1 MAMLENDRF
10 FRFMDG
16 HRQGNQMRKYLTSR
30 IALHIYFWLFVLG
43 FFCFASFGKDGS
55 WNPNPKIALH
65 VFATTFLPVY
75 AHFYLFEKFFYTRRY
90 LLYALLL
97 LLVVVI
103 NGYFASMLWESS
115 SMGRGVSLLSVSV
128 TTCIFIAGTT
138 GLKLLRKDIRNRMQL
153 QELKAKQLQT
163 ELHLLKSQINPHFL
177 FNTLNN
183 LFGMARKQDPGTA
196 DGIAHLSHLMRYM
209 IYDGTVEKIELDK
222 EVEQIQRIVELQ
234 RLRFSSSDPIQ
245 MEFTTE
251 GDLQSFRVP
260 PMILIPFVENAFK
273 HGIEFNI
280 PSFVRIHLTVLEHQM
295 EFSVE
300 NSVHRAP
307 TEPGSHNGIGLQ
319 NVKRQL
325 EILYPGTH
333 ELRIDQEPRKYTI
346 HLTIHRTP

>member
-1 MAMLENDRF
+1 
-10 FRFMDG
+10 
-16 HRQGNQMRKYLTSR
+16 MRKYFTSR
-30 IALHIYFWLFVLG
+30 IALHLYFWIFVLG

-55 WNPNPKIALH
+55 WSPNPKVALH
-65 VFATTFLPVY
+65 ILATTFLPVY
-75 AHFYLFEKFFYTRRY
+75 AHFYLFEKLFYARRY
-90 LLYALLL
+90 VLYALLL
-97 LLVVVI
+97 LIVVGV

-115 SMGRGVSLLSVSV
+115 SMGRGVSILSVCI
-128 TTCIFIAGTT
+128 TTFIFIAATT

-222 EVEQIQRIVELQ
+222 EVEQIQRIVELE
-234 RLRFSSSDPIQ
+234 RLRFSSTDPIQ
-245 MEFTTE
+245 IEFTTE

-273 HGIEFNI
+273 HGIEFNN
-280 PSFVRIHLTVLEHQM
+280 PSFVRIRLKILEQQM

-300 NSVHRAP
+300 NSVHGAP
-307 TEPGSHNGIGLQ
+307 TEPGAHNGIGLH

-333 ELRIDQEPRKYTI
+333 ELRIDQRPDSYSI
-346 HLTIHRTP
+346 HLTIYRTP